1 MWVSLIERRES
12 LLALYQD
19 EVPGLENLFLHEIKI
34 TTGQDLIINIRFDLR
49 KLPKKIPKK
58 WLDRSVNTVQ
68 ITLDLVQAKIEKI
81 DLEKSIS
88 SVDNIIIEQI
98 NDYKRLILRDAS
110 KAEVLTLRSTWIY
123 LSSFSGYQNTLN
135 LS

>member
-1 MWVSLIERRES
+1 MWLSLIEKREP

-19 EVPGLENLFLHEIKI
+19 EVPDLENLFLHEIKI

-49 KLPKKIPKK
+49 KLPKEIPKK
-58 WLDRSVNTVQ
+58 WLDRNVNTVQ

-81 DLEKSIS
+81 DLEKAIS

-98 NDYKRLILRDAS
+98 NDYKRLILRDPS
-110 KAEVLTLRSTWIY
+110 KEVVLTIRSHWIY
-123 LSSFSGYQNTLN
+123 LSSLSGYQNT
-135 LS
+135 